1 MSTAPDGAT
10 SAPLVRVFTT
20 QGCPH
25 CAAVTAFLAE
35 RHVAFEEIDVST
47 NPGALWHLV
56 GVSGRA
62 RVPIVW
68 ARRQMVIGF
77 DADRLEGLLASL
89 RESEEPEPDLSGPIA
104 RQSPRRGPGT
114 GPEGTSGP

>member
-1 MSTAPDGAT
+1 MTMLPDGR
-10 SAPLVRVFTT
+10 APTPIVKVYTT
-20 QGCPH
+20 PGCPH
-25 CAAVTAFLAE
+25 CQAVKAFLAE
-35 RHVAFEEIDVST
+35 RRIPFEEIDVSVD
-47 NPGALWHLV
+47 PGALWHVV

-89 RESEEPEPDLSGPIA
+89 TEPEESEPDLSGPID
-104 RQSPRRGPGT
+104 RRGLGRGAGGGPKGT
-114 GPEGTSGP
+114 AGA